1 MDKWEDDNMMSKEA
15 KVQFSSK
22 VKIFSKN
29 KKSLVA
35 NISAGD
41 CLFLSD
47 EIVDIFKRAEMEKL
61 SFGELYECV
70 EDSKSRELLISVS
83 EKLDALKM
91 WKHNEVELN
100 AIRRNSIS
108 FLITNNCNLRCRHCG
123 VSAGDNL
130 RGRELSTEEIFT
142 VIDRMMLFNP
152 ADITISGGEPM
163 VRKDF
168 FEITEKL
175 RSVYSGN
182 LSLMT
187 NGMFIKND
195 EIAAYLAEKYDSFSL
210 SIDGYDEESCA
221 AIRGKGVFDK
231 VINAV
236 KALHKYTDRIS
247 LSMVMTS
254 DNEKYTDLFE
264 KLCESLGVIS
274 IIRTF
279 DPIGRGKDLYDK
291 ITVDRENDP
300 SAINWNSVEEKFK
313 SRKIYKHKPQIFACK
328 GGTYEFQID
337 QKGDVYP
344 CPLFMEE
351 EFKLFNILDIANP
364 KEFIASKKYSESK
377 GYYNFSR
384 YLPENIPMCSK
395 CEKQL
400 MCFTCAAEI
409 KKMMINGK
417 LERRCAEYNNYFD
430 MYWRDYERI

>member
-1 MDKWEDDNMMSKEA
+1 MDKWENDNMMSKEA

-35 NISAGD
+35 NIRTGD
-41 CLFLSD
+41 CIFLSD

-91 WKHNEVELN
+91 WKYNEGEIELT
-100 AIRRNSIS
+100 AGKKIYFS
-108 FLITNNCNLRCRHCG
+108 ITNNCNLRCRHCS

-130 RGRELSTEEIFT
+130 RGRELSTEEIFA
-142 VIDRMMLFNP
+142 VIDRMMLFDP

-187 NGMFIKND
+187 NGMFIIND
-195 EIAAYLAEKYDSFSL
+195 EIAAYLAEKYDFFSL

-231 VINAV
+231 VINAI
-236 KALHKYTDRIS
+236 KLLRKYTDKIS

-254 DNEKYTDLFE
+254 DNKEYTTLFNN
-264 KLCESLGVIS
+264 LCESLGVKS
-274 IIRTF
+274 MVRML
-279 DPIGRGKDLYDK
+279 DPVGRGKDLYDK
-291 ITVDRENDP
+291 VVVDREKCLQT
-300 SAINWNSVEEKFK
+300 INWGSIEDNFK
-313 SRKIYKHKPQIFACK
+313 LKKMYKYKPQIFACQ
-328 GGTYEFQID
+328 GGIAEFQID

-364 KEFIASKKYSESK
+364 EEFIASKKYIDSK